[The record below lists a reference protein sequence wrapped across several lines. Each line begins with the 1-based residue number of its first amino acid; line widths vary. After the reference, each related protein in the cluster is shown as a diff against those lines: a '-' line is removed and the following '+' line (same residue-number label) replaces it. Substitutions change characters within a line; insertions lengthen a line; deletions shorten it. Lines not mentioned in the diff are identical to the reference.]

1 MPNNKKQKNS
11 NINLE
16 NYRKDLFKSENKDD
30 NINLNNKRKFS
41 EIRTENDYSTPTI
54 NNKLEN
60 KNNECFYEKKFSA
73 VIEISN
79 SIENPEHT
87 KFSKEESSS
96 DFSEEIKY
104 DNIKYKINNKCPG
117 CYPIFQQ
124 NQLGHVGPNGCL
136 GDYE

>member
-41 EIRTENDYSTPTI
+41 EIRTVNDYGTPII

-60 KNNECFYEKKFSA
+60 QER
-73 VIEISN
+73 
-79 SIENPEHT
+79 T
-87 KFSKEESSS
+87 KFLQEKTSSE
-96 DFSEEIKY
+96 FSEEIKY